1 MQNCILWVA
10 GRVWQCPGVGTH
22 SREVSTVV
30 FYCIKRQGAIISPKF
45 MQNACW
51 RQRIRSRIVQTSQC
65 CRRRETP
72 PTLSR
77 SPTKETA
84 EHICLCQRL
93 DDASICQ
100 QRQQIHAGHIIEAR
114 MRPTRDDLT
123 LGTSALWC
131 KLETKIWKQR
141 RLARLKGHSG
151 LQKNK
156 VSVKVR
162 HRRDHTVYGNVCL

>member
-10 GRVWQCPGVGTH
+10 GRAWQCRGVGTH

-77 SPTKETA
+77 SPTEETA

-100 QRQQIHAGHIIEAR
+100 QRQQIHAGHIIEAC
-114 MRPTRDDLT
+114 MRPTRDHLA
-123 LGTSALWC
+123 LGTSALWVQEPC
-131 KLETKIWKQR
+131 PTCTVQAPFGLEAAQSGSTQR
-141 RLARLKGHSG
+141 SLGLA
-151 LQKNK
+151 N
-156 VSVKVR
+156 
-162 HRRDHTVYGNVCL
+162 N